1 MSYILNTMAYASNNA
16 SNTVQNHI
24 SLLDQLVYRKRI
36 FIKGLKTSVNQR
48 DMINYLRNFGNDNE
62 FAVELTTNKN
72 KKHRGFAFV
81 NISSQNMYNKV
92 MNQEHTIAGA
102 KLEISDAKT
111 KEKIIDEEKKLKEDP
126 RKIFYGGISHDT
138 TKEQLLAYFEKYGEI
153 EDLNLTFKRENKGKG
168 FGFLLFKNG
177 DSMKKVLDDFNDHS
191 INGCWFECQLA
202 KPKFAENYDGN
213 EADHVVEIAMPRRQS
228 DDSKLSILRDPKNF
242 QQNSKE
248 LDFSNMKTKSH
259 SPDQNSKLDISL
271 DKIQCKLDNVALNL
285 KENILLEKTDS
296 KSEKVTEQKTQ
307 RKSLI
312 SLKQKMIE
320 AKLRTTANITT
331 DDFNMNFIRSA
342 NTSPQ
347 FDCNQLASNQ
357 MNFFPNISTQN
368 NITNYINQY
377 NTGFSLKQINSIQA
391 PPGLEP
397 VPERRKSHDM
407 PSELYDSLQNQEMI

>member
-1 MSYILNTMAYASNNA
+1 MACTYNSA
-16 SNTVQNHI
+16 SNTVQNQI

-36 FIKGLKTSVNQR
+36 FIKGLKTSINQR
-48 DMINYLRNFGNDNE
+48 DLINYLRNFGNDNE

-81 NISSQNMYNKV
+81 NISSQNMYNKL
-92 MNQEHTIAGA
+92 MNQEHTITGA

-111 KEKIIDEEKKLKEDP
+111 KETIIDEEKKLKEDP
-126 RKIFYGGISHDT
+126 RKIFYGGIPHDT

-177 DSMKKVLDDFNDHS
+177 DSMKKVLEDFNDHS
-191 INGCWFECQLA
+191 INGKWFECQLA
-202 KPKFAENYDGN
+202 KPKFAENYDCN
-213 EADHVVEIAMPRRQS
+213 ETDHVVEIAISRKQS
-228 DDSKLSILRDPKNF
+228 DSSKLSILRDPKNL
-242 QQNSKE
+242 QQNSNE
-248 LDFSNMKTKSH
+248 LDFSNTKTKSH

-285 KENILLEKTDS
+285 KENILLERTDS
-296 KSEKVTEQKTQ
+296 KSEKVAEKKTH

-320 AKLRTTANITT
+320 AKLKSNITT
-331 DDFNMNFIRSA
+331 DDFHMNFIGSPNA
-342 NTSPQ
+342 SPQ
-347 FDCNQLASNQ
+347 FDCTPYASNQ

-397 VPERRKSHDM
+397 VPKRRKSHEM
-407 PSELYDSLQNQEMI
+407 PSELYDSLKNQEII